1 MTILTESTPI
11 RSGQRGFL
19 TQEAQGRLPGNQDRD
34 SPQIKANPIPSAQFN
49 FRIRHAS
56 RENGHVKGRDNQLD
70 PAKLHLNLQ
79 LRFNA
84 ALATSKVAVSKS
96 FDIFCRDC
104 P

>member
-1 MTILTESTPI
+1 MTILTESTPS
-11 RSGQRGFL
+11 SGQRGFL

-56 RENGHVKGRDNQLD
+56 TENGHVKANDNQLD
-70 PAKLHLNLQ
+70 PAKLDLNLP

-84 ALATSKVAVSKS
+84 ALPTSKVAVSKS
-96 FDIFCRDC
+96 FDIFCRDS